1 MSKKIGI
8 AVLGAGRWGVH
19 LVRNFWE
26 HPGARLVAVADPH
39 WERLAGLREK
49 FGLQDVVLARDWQQ
63 VRSLPEI
70 EAVAIATP
78 ASTHYCLIA
87 DALNRGYHVLAEK
100 PLTLDPDECL
110 ELCHLA
116 ERQERQLMVDHTYL
130 FHPAVEGGKDAIAAG
145 RLGKL
150 CYGYAARTHLGPVRQ
165 DADALWDLAIHD
177 ISIFNRWLGEMPVRV
192 QATGTAWLQRPPVP
206 ASQERLFSQVLADLV
221 WVVLTY
227 PSGFQAFIHLC
238 WFNPDKQRRLAV
250 MGTEGTLIF
259 DEMSATPL
267 TLQRGYMEPRVR
279 QAGKSGQQEIVQQEI
294 ASQEITVPQKWQP
307 GGQGC
312 EVLPVA
318 SAEPLQRVCDRFL
331 DCAASNRR
339 SSISSGWVGTEL
351 VQILTAL
358 SESMKSGNQPIL
370 LR

>member
-1 MSKKIGI
+1 MSKRIGI
-8 AVLGAGRWGVH
+8 AVLGVGRWGVH

-39 WERLAGLREK
+39 WERLAGIRER
-49 FGLQDVVLARDWQQ
+49 FGLQDVVLATDWQQ
-63 VRSLPEI
+63 VRLWPEI

-78 ASTHYCLIA
+78 ASTHYSLIA

-116 ERQERQLMVDHTYL
+116 QRQQRQLMVDHTYL
-130 FHPAVEGGKDAIAAG
+130 FHPAVDAGNSAIAAG
-145 RLGKL
+145 RLGEL
-150 CYGYAARTHLGPVRQ
+150 RYGYATRTHLGPVRQ

-177 ISIFNRWLGEMPVRV
+177 ISIFNRWLGEMPVQV
-192 QATGTAWLQRPPVP
+192 QATGTAWLHRPPVP
-206 ASQERLFSQVLADLV
+206 ASQEKLFSQGLADLV
-221 WVVLTY
+221 WVVITY

-267 TLQRGYMEPRVR
+267 TLQRGYMEPEVGVG
-279 QAGKSGQQEIVQQEI
+279 QPGKSGQQEIAQP
-294 ASQEITVPQKWQP
+294 EITEPQKWQP

-318 SAEPLQRVCDRFL
+318 SVEPLQRVCDRFL

-339 SSISSGWVGTEL
+339 DSISSGWVGAEL
-351 VQILTAL
+351 VKILTAL
-358 SESMKSGNQPIL
+358 SESMKNGNQPVL